1 VNKSNDLKI
10 ILEEV
15 LKNTMPP
22 ADPMDIKMP
31 GLGGDLPDLLHRLK
45 PGRWTPAAVLIPVVS
60 REEQL
65 TVLLTQRAEDLKHH
79 PGQISFPGGRIE
91 HGDSG
96 PAAAALRE
104 THEEIGVDPG
114 FVTVLGYLSN
124 YLTVSGYSVTPVVGM
139 LRPGFELRPDQVEA
153 TDAFEV
159 PLEFLMD
166 PANHVRRMRQ
176 VFDLLVPVY
185 EIQYRDR
192 NIWGATAGMIISLYE
207 KLSLKNR

>member
-1 VNKSNDLKI
+1 VNRYNDLKKV
-10 ILEEV
+10 LENV
-15 LKNTMPP
+15 LKDTSPP
-22 ADPMDIKMP
+22 ADPLDIKMP
-31 GLGGDLPDLLHRLK
+31 GMGGDLPDLLHRLK
-45 PGRWTPAAVLIPVVS
+45 PGRWTPAAVLIPVVN
-60 REEQL
+60 REDQL

-91 HGDSG
+91 PADGG

-104 THEEIGVDPG
+104 THEEIGVDPR
-114 FVTVLGYLSN
+114 FVTVMGYLSN

-139 LRPGFELRPDQVEA
+139 LRPGFELCPDQVET

-185 EIQYRDR
+185 EIQYRER
-192 NIWGATAGMIISLYE
+192 NIWGATAGMIISLYQKMFSE
-207 KLSLKNR
+207 